1 MAIRC
6 MYFRDCYL
14 CCENIAICGTNILNE
29 RVWFLDRVILW
40 IAAVGSKQT
49 LDNSVNFVVNSLL
62 NNWNLVNICSVI
74 FVSEVSTILQLLVN
88 RGQDIIYIFSSIT
101 IIFSRFQNISICLLV
116 SSYSWLFRICYWKY
130 IMTMPENKTIDLRES
145 SHGFKFL

>member
-1 MAIRC
+1 